1 MPLTDGSEIR
11 LTIARYY
18 TPTGRHIQKP
28 YQDTETYRKDL
39 NQRYLNG
46 EFFLKDSIKLPD
58 SLMYKTLKTK
68 RTVYGGGGIMPDV
81 FVALDTTESSS
92 YFADL
97 IQGGH
102 VNSFIFKYVNENR
115 ATLMKSYPSI
125 KEFKANFVCDAA
137 FMDSFFA
144 YVAQEDST
152 LKFNEDEYRRSE
164 NLIKLRLKSVI
175 AQDLWGTNE
184 MFQIYNDTNEILQ
197 EAIQQIQSKNYN
209 NFNLE
214 K

>member
-1 MPLTDGSEIR
+1 
-11 LTIARYY
+11 
-18 TPTGRHIQKP
+18 
-28 YQDTETYRKDL
+28 
-39 NQRYLNG
+39 
-46 EFFLKDSIKLPD
+46 
-58 SLMYKTLKTK
+58 
-68 RTVYGGGGIMPDV
+68 
-81 FVALDTTESSS
+81 
-92 YFADL
+92 
-97 IQGGH
+97 
-102 VNSFIFKYVNENR
+102 
-115 ATLMKSYPSI
+115 MKSYPSI

>member
-1 MPLTDGSEIR
+1 
-11 LTIARYY
+11 
-18 TPTGRHIQKP
+18 
-28 YQDTETYRKDL
+28 
-39 NQRYLNG
+39 
-46 EFFLKDSIKLPD
+46 
-58 SLMYKTLKTK
+58 
-68 RTVYGGGGIMPDV
+68 
-81 FVALDTTESSS
+81 
-92 YFADL
+92 
-97 IQGGH
+97 
-102 VNSFIFKYVNENR
+102 
-115 ATLMKSYPSI
+115 
-125 KEFKANFVCDAA
+125 
-137 FMDSFFA
+137 MDSFFA